1 MAYADY
7 EYYSSEFSGKSIS
20 EDDFPGYEKKAAAII
35 DHVTFG
41 RISALPAIPDIVRDA
56 TCAVAEK
63 LKQFDDA
70 RVTDDAGRELASESN
85 DGFTVSF
92 RNTGTEEAMNAQTR
106 LILTTIRTYLANSG
120 LMFRGISRRYDLPD
134 TV

>member
-1 MAYADY
+1 MVYADY
-7 EYYSSEFSGKSIS
+7 AYYQK
-20 EDDFPGYEKKAAAII
+20 DFPGSALTEENFPEYAKKASAII
-35 DHVTFG
+35 DHVTFN
-41 RISALPAIPDIVRDA
+41 RIPVLSAIPDVVRDA

-63 LKQFDDA
+63 LKQFDDS

-120 LMFRGISRRYDLPD
+120 LMFRGVSRRYDLPE